1 MCRRHVLASL
11 MQIEG
16 HTFVNVPL
24 ISYGDE
30 VGTEWI
36 ESKLLDNKKRPPN
49 QRAALRV
56 ISA

>member
-1 MCRRHVLASL
+1 

-36 ESKLLDNKKRPPN
+36 ESKPLDNKKRPPN

-56 ISA
+56 ILA